1 MSYNSKYFD
10 RKPGS
15 LENAVLEA
23 LGGQINEAS
32 MDVNLDD
39 DKRLIQNIEKMKVKV
54 KILSRA
60 TSGRGRIDV
69 RLTGSKNDINKVV
82 DRNQTSMRTDNDFAF
97 NESTEVVEAKMDKV
111 NPTAAK
117 KKFDDRKDKDIDNDG
132 DVDSSDKY
140 LHKRR
145 KAIGKA
151 MSKEEKDDFRTHMM
165 YDPKT
170 GKEVTAKTPEDH
182 EKYSKMGYT
191 HDKPK
196 MEGLEDSPNPA
207 NSQHLCAKNVVHEE
221 WGEGQCVPTMHA
233 DPDADGNVAWYDVM
247 FEHGIE
253 KGVLINELKVTH
265 AESHHHGKK
274 KKVSEEVELDESLL
288 PLFFAL
294 WGVGAMVVLP
304 GVIIY
309 DVVNRSNRR
318 GDYLDAKVGKIV
330 GNMVSKFKKDKN
342 YKPTSA
348 EVDASKKLEKEVK
361 SKEPSIFK
369 KAMSILKSIKSKK
382 EEVEL
387 GEGKMKELAGKIAT
401 VYKKMKSDSTMKPFA
416 DKFRADVKKS
426 LDIRKSLEKVLPDYV
441 AGGDITKLMS
451 EASELGTPERT
462 KHTLDVTPGQSMEDW
477 NKAVGVMQEK
487 NDTMRQALAKMWG
500 VEESNNKNP
509 FGEAAD
515 FKPHKMY
522 DPKTGEAHDAK
533 TMDDHLRMKK
543 MGYTHTEP
551 KKEQKTMTGQP
562 ATKVTVDP
570 DMKEKKNIA

>member
-23 LGGQINEAS
+23 LGGQINE
-32 MDVNLDD
+32 N
-39 DKRLIQNIEKMKVKV
+39 KYYEYQFKN
-54 KILSRA
+54 
-60 TSGRGRIDV
+60 
-69 RLTGSKNDINKVV
+69 KNDAMAAKKMLDAVQLMSFDINDDNISGGELMVDAGNKNMSKYHKQIMQKFKPKVMKSET
-82 DRNQTSMRTDNDFAF
+82 NKNDKSDDG
-97 NESTEVVEAKMDKV
+97 EGMDAVQPKAV
-111 NPTAAK
+111 K

-132 DVDSSDKY
+132 DVDSSDEY

-145 KAIGKA
+145 KAVSKA
-151 MSKEEKDDFRTHMM
+151 IKSEGIFTGLQKKGSDD
-165 YDPKT
+165 
-170 GKEVTAKTPEDH
+170 
-182 EKYSKMGYT
+182 
-191 HDKPK
+191 
-196 MEGLEDSPNPA
+196 
-207 NSQHLCAKNVVHEE
+207 SQA
-221 WGEGQCVPTMHA
+221 GAQTRSYQRQYGQ
-233 DPDADGNVAWYDVM
+233 G
-247 FEHGIE
+247 
-253 KGVLINELKVTH
+253 
-265 AESHHHGKK
+265 
-274 KKVSEEVELDESLL
+274 
-288 PLFFAL
+288 
-294 WGVGAMVVLP
+294 
-304 GVIIY
+304 
-309 DVVNRSNRR
+309 
-318 GDYLDAKVGKIV
+318 AKVGNPHRQMEFAKAAFKNGMKSRSGIV
-330 GNMVSKFKKDKN
+330 SYV
-342 YKPTSA
+342 
-348 EVDASKKLEKEVK
+348 EKETK
-361 SKEPSIFK
+361 SKIHPDVQSAINN
-369 KAMSILKSIKSKK
+369 SVKK

-426 LDIRKSLEKVLPDYV
+426 MNIKKSLEKVLPDYV
-441 AGGDITKLMS
+441 GGGDITKLMS

>member
-60 TSGRGRIDV
+60 TSGRGRVDV
-69 RLTGSKNDINKVV
+69 RLTGSKNNINKVV
-82 DRNQTSMRTDNDFAF
+82 DGNQTSMRTDNDFAF
-97 NESTEVVEAKMDKV
+97 NESTEVVEAKDMDKV
-111 NPTAAK
+111 NPDAVK
-117 KKFDDRKDKDIDNDG
+117 KKFKDRKDKDIDNDG
-132 DVDSSDKY
+132 DVDSSDEY

-145 KAIGKA
+145 KAISKA
-151 MSKEEKDDFRTHMM
+151 VKSEGIFTGLQKKGSDD
-165 YDPKT
+165 
-170 GKEVTAKTPEDH
+170 
-182 EKYSKMGYT
+182 
-191 HDKPK
+191 
-196 MEGLEDSPNPA
+196 
-207 NSQHLCAKNVVHEE
+207 SQA
-221 WGEGQCVPTMHA
+221 GAQTRSYQRQYGQ
-233 DPDADGNVAWYDVM
+233 G
-247 FEHGIE
+247 
-253 KGVLINELKVTH
+253 
-265 AESHHHGKK
+265 
-274 KKVSEEVELDESLL
+274 
-288 PLFFAL
+288 
-294 WGVGAMVVLP
+294 
-304 GVIIY
+304 
-309 DVVNRSNRR
+309 
-318 GDYLDAKVGKIV
+318 AKVGNPHRQMQFAKAAFKSGMKSRSGIV
-330 GNMVSKFKKDKN
+330 SYV
-342 YKPTSA
+342 
-348 EVDASKKLEKEVK
+348 EKETK
-361 SKEPSIFK
+361 SKIHPDVRSAINN
-369 KAMSILKSIKSKK
+369 SVK

-401 VYKKMKSDSTMKPFA
+401 VYKKMKSDSKMKPFA

-441 AGGDITKLMS
+441 GGGDITKLMS
-451 EASELGTPERT
+451 EGKLDELSPSLLRRARDAAKARADKSAGRASTASKAGLSRVSDKESDKEGKARDQETKFARGARDAGERETEKAMQKGVLGKKGTSAKSKEKDRRKDVAFDAGPGKEKGSVAGVDRNVQKSKDAYT
-462 KHTLDVTPGQSMEDW
+462 KYKEKGGGLSRSDYMKKFGSRLKREETEDW
-477 NKAVGVMQEK
+477 NEAVSIMQEK
-487 NDTMRQALAKMWG
+487 NDTMRETLAKMWS
-500 VEESNNKNP
+500 VEEGRNHNP

-551 KKEQKTMTGQP
+551 KKEQKTMTGQS

-570 DMKEKKNIA
+570 DIKEKKNIA

>member
-60 TSGRGRIDV
+60 TSGRGRVDV
-69 RLTGSKNDINKVV
+69 RLTGSKNNINKVV
-82 DRNQTSMRTDNDFAF
+82 DGNQTSMRTDNDFAF
-97 NESTEVVEAKMDKV
+97 NESTEVVEAKDMDKV
-111 NPTAAK
+111 NPDAVK
-117 KKFDDRKDKDIDNDG
+117 KKFKDRKDKDIDNDG
-132 DVDSSDKY
+132 DVDSSDEY

-145 KAIGKA
+145 KA
-151 MSKEEKDDFRTHMM
+151 
-165 YDPKT
+165 
-170 GKEVTAKTPEDH
+170 
-182 EKYSKMGYT
+182 
-191 HDKPK
+191 
-196 MEGLEDSPNPA
+196 
-207 NSQHLCAKNVVHEE
+207 
-221 WGEGQCVPTMHA
+221 
-233 DPDADGNVAWYDVM
+233 
-247 FEHGIE
+247 
-253 KGVLINELKVTH
+253 
-265 AESHHHGKK
+265 
-274 KKVSEEVELDESLL
+274 
-288 PLFFAL
+288 
-294 WGVGAMVVLP
+294 
-304 GVIIY
+304 
-309 DVVNRSNRR
+309 
-318 GDYLDAKVGKIV
+318 
-330 GNMVSKFKKDKN
+330 VSK
-342 YKPTSA
+342 A
-348 EVDASKKLEKEVK
+348 
-361 SKEPSIFK
+361 
-369 KAMSILKSIKSKK
+369 IKSEGK
-382 EEVEL
+382 L
-387 GEGKMKELAGKIAT
+387 DEGKMKELAGKIAS
-401 VYKKMKSDSTMKPFA
+401 VYKKMKSDSKMKPFA

-441 AGGDITKLMS
+441 GGGDITKLMS
-451 EASELGTPERT
+451 EGKLDELSPALLRRARDAAKARADKSAGRASTASKAGLSRVSDKESDKEGKARDQETKFARGARDAGERETEKAMQKGVLGKKGTSAKSKEKDRRKDVAFDAGPGKEKGSVAGVDRNVQKSKDAYT
-462 KHTLDVTPGQSMEDW
+462 KYKEKGGGLSRSDYMKKFGSRLKREETEDW
-477 NKAVGVMQEK
+477 NEAVSIMQEK
-487 NDTMRQALAKMWG
+487 NDTMRETLAKMWG
-500 VEESNNKNP
+500 VEEGRNYNP

>member
-60 TSGRGRIDV
+60 TSGRGRVDV
-69 RLTGSKNDINKVV
+69 RLTGSKNNINKVV
-82 DRNQTSMRTDNDFAF
+82 DGNQTSMRTDNDFAF
-97 NESTEVVEAKMDKV
+97 NESTEVVEAKDMDKV
-111 NPTAAK
+111 NPDAVK
-117 KKFDDRKDKDIDNDG
+117 KKFKDRKDKDIDNDG
-132 DVDSSDKY
+132 DVDSSDEY

-145 KAIGKA
+145 KAISKA
-151 MSKEEKDDFRTHMM
+151 VKSEGIFTGLQKKGSDD
-165 YDPKT
+165 
-170 GKEVTAKTPEDH
+170 
-182 EKYSKMGYT
+182 
-191 HDKPK
+191 
-196 MEGLEDSPNPA
+196 
-207 NSQHLCAKNVVHEE
+207 SQA
-221 WGEGQCVPTMHA
+221 GAQTRSYQRQYGQ
-233 DPDADGNVAWYDVM
+233 G
-247 FEHGIE
+247 
-253 KGVLINELKVTH
+253 
-265 AESHHHGKK
+265 
-274 KKVSEEVELDESLL
+274 
-288 PLFFAL
+288 
-294 WGVGAMVVLP
+294 
-304 GVIIY
+304 
-309 DVVNRSNRR
+309 
-318 GDYLDAKVGKIV
+318 AKVGNPHRQMQFAKAAFKSGMKSRSGIV
-330 GNMVSKFKKDKN
+330 SYV
-342 YKPTSA
+342 
-348 EVDASKKLEKEVK
+348 EKETK
-361 SKEPSIFK
+361 SKIHPDVRSAINN
-369 KAMSILKSIKSKK
+369 SVKK

-426 LDIRKSLEKVLPDYV
+426 MNIRKSLEKVLPDYV
-441 AGGDITKLMS
+441 GGGDISKLMS

-487 NDTMRQALAKMWG
+487 NDTMREALAKMWS

>member
-1 MSYNSKYFD
+1 MSYNSTYFD

-32 MDVNLDD
+32 VTTDLDD
-39 DKRLIQNIEKMKVKV
+39 DPKLFKQIERMGVKV
-54 KILSRA
+54 KKNGKPQDGYQEVTLSGPQA
-60 TSGRGRIDV
+60 KIDAA
-69 RLTGSKNDINKVV
+69 NKKL
-82 DRNQTSMRTDNDFAF
+82 NLLP
-97 NESTEVVEAKMDKV
+97 EAKDMDKV
-111 NPTAAK
+111 NPDAVK
-117 KKFDDRKDKDIDNDG
+117 KKFKDRKDKDIDNDG
-132 DVDSSDKY
+132 DVDSSDEY

-145 KAIGKA
+145 KA
-151 MSKEEKDDFRTHMM
+151 
-165 YDPKT
+165 
-170 GKEVTAKTPEDH
+170 
-182 EKYSKMGYT
+182 
-191 HDKPK
+191 
-196 MEGLEDSPNPA
+196 
-207 NSQHLCAKNVVHEE
+207 
-221 WGEGQCVPTMHA
+221 
-233 DPDADGNVAWYDVM
+233 
-247 FEHGIE
+247 
-253 KGVLINELKVTH
+253 
-265 AESHHHGKK
+265 
-274 KKVSEEVELDESLL
+274 
-288 PLFFAL
+288 
-294 WGVGAMVVLP
+294 
-304 GVIIY
+304 
-309 DVVNRSNRR
+309 
-318 GDYLDAKVGKIV
+318 
-330 GNMVSKFKKDKN
+330 VSK
-342 YKPTSA
+342 A
-348 EVDASKKLEKEVK
+348 
-361 SKEPSIFK
+361 
-369 KAMSILKSIKSKK
+369 IKSEGK
-382 EEVEL
+382 L
-387 GEGKMKELAGKIAT
+387 DEGKMKELAGKIAS
-401 VYKKMKSDSTMKPFA
+401 VYKKMKSDSKMKPFA

-441 AGGDITKLMS
+441 GGGDITKLMS

-487 NDTMRQALAKMWG
+487 NDTMREALAKMWS